1 MKKFLAI
8 LFLTFTTCSRLFGQ
22 QATLKPFVLEG
33 TISLDTG
40 TVLLRM
46 IADSTFYNA
55 SARNLKGKI
64 KAGKFLIKGEILQAT
79 AFSIEVENKYYTD
92 IIIIKPTSQRVQCNI
107 EVMKEKLFVD
117 RPSKTEYET
126 FREASKAARFKDS
139 LYMNKRTTLE
149 DQYKA
154 GLPEHVKAALEA
166 ETKSIYDES
175 DRAFLSFVKENPG
188 ADLALWRTI
197 QLSSWGYEKI
207 LDDIFQQMTDTL
219 QLSFAGEVLSAKLS
233 EARRLAIG
241 NKFPYMN
248 LVDEFGNKSEGMS
261 FGKNKYTLVDFWYTN
276 CGPCRAQFPSF
287 IKTYKLHQPKGFEL
301 IGISTDAEK
310 YKEDLSK
317 AIREL
322 GLNWRHFWDVNGE
335 QTAALSINAFPTN
348 FLLDKQGV
356 IIQKNIS
363 PAELAIFLQGNL

>member
-1 MKKFLAI
+1 
-8 LFLTFTTCSRLFGQ
+8 LFGQ